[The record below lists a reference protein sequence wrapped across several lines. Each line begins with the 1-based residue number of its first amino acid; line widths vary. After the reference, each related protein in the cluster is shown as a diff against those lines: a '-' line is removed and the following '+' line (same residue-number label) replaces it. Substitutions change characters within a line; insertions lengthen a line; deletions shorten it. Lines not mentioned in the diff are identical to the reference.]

1 MDMKNSRKIALLALG
16 AITVSV
22 FSAMAWA
29 QAPAVDPAAV
39 HTLQKMT
46 VYMAGL
52 EKFSVHTQNTLEETF
67 DTGQRIDID
76 MSANIV
82 VRRPDKLHAERVGE
96 VAEQQSFYYDG
107 QTLTMHVRT
116 RADTVYA
123 TMPAPGTIEELIDFS
138 RENLGIILPVSD
150 LVYRNA
156 QSILMD
162 GVTSAMVVGEAR
174 IGEMTC
180 SHLAFR
186 RPDVDFQVWVS
197 TGDLPL
203 PCKYV
208 VTDISTPAM
217 VSIVTVMSDWNPAP
231 AAPDSEFQY
240 MPPENAKP
248 VEFLPLESGSDR

>member
-1 MDMKNSRKIALLALG
+1 MDIKNLRKTTLLTLG
-16 AITVSV
+16 TITVSV
-22 FSAMAWA
+22 FSAMVWA

-46 VYMAGL
+46 AYMAGL
-52 EKFSVHTQNTLEETF
+52 EKFSVHTQNTLEETS
-67 DTGQRIDID
+67 DAGQRIDFD
-76 MSANIV
+76 MSANVV
-82 VRRPDKLHAERVGE
+82 VRRPNKLHAERVGE
-96 VAEQQSFYYDG
+96 MAEQQSFYYDG
-107 QTLTMHVRT
+107 ETLTMHVRT

-138 RENLGIILPVSD
+138 REDLGIILPVSD

-156 QSILMD
+156 QSILMN
-162 GVTSAMVVGEAR
+162 GVTSAMVVGESR

-186 RPDVDFQVWVS
+186 RPDVDFQIWVS
-197 TGDLPL
+197 SGDLPL

-217 VSIVTVMSDWNPAP
+217 VSIVTVMSDWNTAP
-231 AAPDSEFQY
+231 AAPDSQFQY
-240 MPPENAKP
+240 TPPEEAQV
-248 VEFLPLESGSDR
+248 VEFLPLKSGSDR